1 MRLSLRL
8 IMLVC
13 SLFFFFFFFFFFSF
27 LPDTRFEVA
36 WFVSGIADGLPAP
49 LTDSARVLPSI
60 FNGAF
65 ERREARARK
74 LLEEV
79 VRAQGGVGGR
89 KR

>member
-1 MRLSLRL
+1 M
-8 IMLVC
+8 
-13 SLFFFFFFFFFFSF
+13 
-27 LPDTRFEVA
+27 
-36 WFVSGIADGLPAP
+36 SGIADGLPAP

>member
-13 SLFFFFFFFFFFSF
+13 SLFFFFFFSF